1 VMHRVREATYTKAV
15 PEKQKG
21 CGHTSDLG
29 LDAGTMQTVMLKTL
43 TPALSSS
50 VHLVNKGQAS
60 SHQGYVLIPVL
71 GVQGRLSHGV
81 TLQWF
86 RSRWCQGLKA
96 LFGHQGR
103 PRDPTVPFN
112 YSLLIH
118 VNHARRAELKDTIF
132 TQCSNK

>member
-1 VMHRVREATYTKAV
+1 MMHRVREATYTKAV

-81 TLQWF
+81 TLQ
-86 RSRWCQGLKA
+86 
-96 LFGHQGR
+96 
-103 PRDPTVPFN
+103 
-112 YSLLIH
+112 
-118 VNHARRAELKDTIF
+118 
-132 TQCSNK
+132 